1 MPDSKKSL
9 PPETAGRGATPLAGG
24 QRGSAKA
31 SSGKAAAGGDDPLR
45 LLRPEATERIRRLE
59 LLARRTVEGFMSGMH
74 RSPYFGQS
82 VEFLQHRQYTPGD
95 DLRHID
101 WKVWARQD
109 RLHIK
114 QFEEE
119 NNLRLHLMVD
129 SSASMDYG
137 SGEQNKYEYAAAIT
151 ACLAFLSERQQD
163 AAGLYAF
170 DSKVRQ
176 SLPARTGRLQLSRI
190 LATLNGVS
198 HEKETDL
205 LAVVREVTPAIP
217 KRGLVAICSDL
228 LGVQNLLEGLRM
240 LRQRGHDVIVF
251 HILHRDEHEFPFSG
265 ATRFEGLEGPGFL
278 NCNPRALREGYLEA
292 LHAFLDQTRRIC
304 GRLSIDY
311 IEAKTDEPLDAVLA
325 KFLVARKAL
334 PNLRGS

>member
-1 MPDSKKSL
+1 MRL
-9 PPETAGRGATPLAGG
+9 
-24 QRGSAKA
+24 SAKP
-31 SSGKAAAGGDDPLR
+31 SGGGDDAQR
-45 LLRPEATERIRRLE
+45 LLRSEATQRIRRLE

-119 NNLRLHLMVD
+119 TNLRLNLLVD

-137 SGEQNKYEYAAAIT
+137 SGEANKYEYASAIA
-151 ACLAFLSERQQD
+151 ACLTFLTERQQD
-163 AAGLYAF
+163 AAGLYTF

-176 SLPARTGRLQLSRI
+176 ALPARTGRAQLARI
-190 LATLNGVS
+190 LSVLSGPS
-198 HEKETDL
+198 PEKETDL
-205 LAVVREVTPAIP
+205 LAVVREVTPTIP
-217 KRGLVAICSDL
+217 RRGLVAICSDL
-228 LGVQNLLEGLRM
+228 LGVHNLRDGLQM

-251 HILHRDEHEFPFSG
+251 HILHRDEHEFPFTG
-265 ATRFEGLEGPGFL
+265 ATRFEGLEGPDFL

-292 LHAFLDQTRRIC
+292 FGDFLDQTRRVC

-311 IEAKTDEPLDAVLA
+311 IEVKTDEPLDAVLA

-334 PNLRGS
+334 PNLRGT